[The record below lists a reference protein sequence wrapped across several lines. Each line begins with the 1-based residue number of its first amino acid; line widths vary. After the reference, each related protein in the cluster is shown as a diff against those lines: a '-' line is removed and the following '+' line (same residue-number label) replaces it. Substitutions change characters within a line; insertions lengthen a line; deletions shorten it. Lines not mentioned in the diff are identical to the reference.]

1 MQILNGKLN
10 NGRLDVSLLAP
21 GSYVLQIMDGSAIVK
36 KARFIKL

>member
-1 MQILNGKLN
+1 MQILNRKTN

-21 GSYVLQIMDGSAIVK
+21 GSYVLQIMEGYETVR